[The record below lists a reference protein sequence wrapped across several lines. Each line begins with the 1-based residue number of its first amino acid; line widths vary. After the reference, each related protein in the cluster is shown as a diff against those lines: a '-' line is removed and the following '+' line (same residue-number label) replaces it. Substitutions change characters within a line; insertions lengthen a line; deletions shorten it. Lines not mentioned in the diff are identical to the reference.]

1 MKTNRARNSDTTTTA
16 STEETSDPA
25 AATAAWVEERTRLAE
40 RRPRR

>member
-1 MKTNRARNSDTTTTA
+1 MRTTKRRSA
-16 STEETSDPA
+16 EEATIANQGEEPA